1 MHRPRGRQ
9 GEHTHVEGSVADTET
24 WKPTK
29 FGPSGQS
36 GPGGSA
42 DKHGVISSANQ
53 NHGRVFGV

>member
-1 MHRPRGRQ
+1 MYS
-9 GEHTHVEGSVADTET
+9 VETGSVADTET

-53 NHGRVFGV
+53 KGVWSMTDI